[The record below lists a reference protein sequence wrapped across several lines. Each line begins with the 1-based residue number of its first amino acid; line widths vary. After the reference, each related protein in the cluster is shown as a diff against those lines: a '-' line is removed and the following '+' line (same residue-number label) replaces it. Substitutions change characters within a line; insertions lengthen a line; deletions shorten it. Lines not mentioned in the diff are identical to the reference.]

1 MKKINYLSATQ
12 LLERAR
18 DIMVPIPSQL
28 QAQKEIATLIA
39 MHLNNVKSIER
50 GVPASQLPHVAA
62 FIMGSTGSGKSYI
75 TKSLASICNISY
87 ERVDS
92 TSITQTGCRG
102 KNLSQ
107 VFSSIIERDPT
118 FFTEGASILF
128 FDEADKI
135 FYTGDPHHDAYNPMR
150 DFLTLFENGEYT
162 YSIDGKNQ
170 TINLDRTLILL
181 GGACAKLP
189 ELLEKEFKTKKPRVL
204 GFGSEFDS
212 SEDNKNVDVMS
223 NVTMEHLV
231 KYGCMSE
238 LASRLQTLIYIPDI
252 DIQGYKQLI
261 TDTAKTSALSKYK
274 NAFDTRGVKL
284 KIKDSAVELI
294 AQNCLNQKLGARS
307 IESVIN
313 KALLT
318 ANNYIDD
325 NPSFNK
331 VVLYAHDNKFK
342 INYYKGERKVTS
354 TSIDEIPNINFDNI
368 DLTEQFETQHTIN
381 SFCYELTEHAQLSTG
396 SQKELF
402 HSFLQATCYYLANE
416 VRPSDKTYNSLIK
429 LANATDNE
437 DNSNCVSPY
446 NIICNDYLKK
456 YPDDL
461 NIEDKFLPYYI
472 NVKRFSHNANIS
484 TFLVNSLR
492 IAAKNYEIAKTKD
505 NTVA

>member
-1 MKKINYLSATQ
+1 MANMPSGFFCVLKQQIAQKYFIFERMKKMKEINYLSATQ

-128 FDEADKI
+128 FDEADKM

-150 DFLTLFENGEYT
+150 DFLTLLENGEYT

-189 ELLEKEFKTKKPRVL
+189 ELLEKEFKT
-204 GFGSEFDS
+204 
-212 SEDNKNVDVMS
+212 
-223 NVTMEHLV
+223 
-231 KYGCMSE
+231 
-238 LASRLQTLIYIPDI
+238 
-252 DIQGYKQLI
+252 
-261 TDTAKTSALSKYK
+261 
-274 NAFDTRGVKL
+274 
-284 KIKDSAVELI
+284 
-294 AQNCLNQKLGARS
+294 
-307 IESVIN
+307 
-313 KALLT
+313 
-318 ANNYIDD
+318 
-325 NPSFNK
+325 
-331 VVLYAHDNKFK
+331 
-342 INYYKGERKVTS
+342 
-354 TSIDEIPNINFDNI
+354 
-368 DLTEQFETQHTIN
+368 
-381 SFCYELTEHAQLSTG
+381 
-396 SQKELF
+396 
-402 HSFLQATCYYLANE
+402 
-416 VRPSDKTYNSLIK
+416 
-429 LANATDNE
+429 
-437 DNSNCVSPY
+437 
-446 NIICNDYLKK
+446 
-456 YPDDL
+456 
-461 NIEDKFLPYYI
+461 
-472 NVKRFSHNANIS
+472 
-484 TFLVNSLR
+484 
-492 IAAKNYEIAKTKD
+492 TKMLM
-505 NTVA
+505 